1 MASRYRRI
9 VLEDIRPSLS
19 LYLLLNGYLLLKG
32 LILTSPY
39 QLQVLA
45 SRLSLRQQKGNRLI
59 SSTLTVSGIK
69 MWLPSCQGVTQY
81 DRNGISEEDQK
92 RPLPP
97 IDWRQGTSTIVS
109 RISSSTTLDPLRYR
123 KYQKKPI
130 TAQATLGPL
139 LYKGAYYSQYSSLV
153 SPQIQLTILQ
163 AIRSTPSLGQ

>member
-1 MASRYRRI
+1 M
-9 VLEDIRPSLS
+9 VLENIRPSLN
-19 LYLLLNGYLLLKG
+19 LYLLFSSYLSLKG
-32 LILTSPY
+32 LILTSPR

-45 SRLSLRQQKGNRLI
+45 SYLSLKQQKGNLFI
-59 SSTLTVSGIK
+59 SSTLTISSIK
-69 MWLPSCQGVTQY
+69 IQLPSCQEITLY

-97 IDWRQGTSTIVS
+97 IDQRQGTSTTIS

-130 TAQATLGPL
+130 TTQATLGPL

-163 AIRSTPSLGQ
+163 AIRSTPSSGQ